1 MILHKKLI
9 YFSFSFSTIASL
21 LGIPIV
27 KLEDTVLAKEVGL
40 FAFPSIVF
48 FRNFGKEAV
57 IYAGDIKN
65 EASILEWL
73 LVQMDPSNEA
83 IDDVEGEEL
92 ESAIENFESIA
103 VFICKNNHLT

>member
-1 MILHKKLI
+1 MYIVF
-9 YFSFSFSTIASL
+9 YPIA
-21 LGIPIV
+21 GIPIV
-27 KLEDTVLAKEVGL
+27 KLEDTALAKEVGL

-65 EASILEWL
+65 EDSILEWL

-83 IDDVEGEEL
+83 IEDAEGEEL
-92 ESAIENFESIA
+92 ESAIENYDSIA
-103 VFICKNNHLT
+103 VFICKFDQITKN